1 MTCLHD
7 KLLVPPSK
15 KLVHLMVACALIAQM
30 IPGGSVNSEVKTS
43 LPFLMVMSLFNKDS
57 VVESGVDVVSRASRI
72 FILVV
77 SVANVFASTFGQQR
91 I

>member
-7 KLLVPPSK
+7 KLHLPSK
-15 KLVHLMVACALIAQM
+15 KLVHPMVACALIAQM
-30 IPGGSVNSEVKTS
+30 ISGLVNSEVKTG
-43 LPFLMVMSLFNKDS
+43 LPFLIAMSIFNKDS

-77 SVANVFASTFGQQR
+77 SVEKVVVLTFGQKR